1 MDVPENDM
9 KSEKIKKILDLDI
22 LKYNKLTL
30 EYEKCNDPNIVMQFE

>member
-1 MDVPENDM
+1 MDGPENEI

-30 EYEKCNDPNIVMQFE
+30 EYEKCNDLNIIMQFE